1 MIFGAQSAGL
11 CSFHFKTTTKMN
23 IIRTSTNTIHPKWD
37 NHKKEIPMKHLK
49 LLTFMILTICIGACG
64 TAPATARATAIPT
77 VVADKTIVTEGR
89 LEPIHYAEL
98 ALNAS
103 GLVSEVLATEGQT
116 VATGDVI
123 ARLQASEAQTLESA
137 QAKAAQKLTTAY
149 QEVRDTQF
157 KLDNFDIPSEFSEM
171 TPAQAV
177 DGSLVKLNQAR
188 ADFEP
193 YKNINDKNLEQTD
206 AEKNGAVIT
215 GTAKVYK
222 KTT

>member
-64 TAPATARATAIPT
+64 TAPATARAPAIPT

-89 LEPIHYAEL
+89 LDPIHYAEL

-103 GLVSEVLATEGQT
+103 GLVSDVLATQGQP
-116 VATGDVI
+116 VATGDRT
-123 ARLQASEAQTLESA
+123 ARLQARE
-137 QAKAAQKLTTAY
+137 
-149 QEVRDTQF
+149 RH
-157 KLDNFDIPSEFSEM
+157 
-171 TPAQAV
+171 
-177 DGSLVKLNQAR
+177 
-188 ADFEP
+188 
-193 YKNINDKNLEQTD
+193 
-206 AEKNGAVIT
+206 
-215 GTAKVYK
+215 
-222 KTT
+222 